1 MAEGEGRNVGRAASM
16 PPERHLGLGSYLPE
30 LPPPPSSIKGSNSGS
45 VSGSKMKAAEG
56 CSQGLPIIVSGSS
69 SSAARN
75 GQDCGTHAPATA
87 SGPEGIES
95 QTQSQHQQQQ
105 VIQIDDDEEGG
116 NDGATGTGPV
126 KRQKRL
132 TSNVWEHFTKK
143 TVIVEENGK
152 KYEQMAKY
160 RAECNSG
167 TSSFRNHL
175 KSVHHIVDGQLQ
187 LKAEKDKGRDVTTIQ
202 PYRCDQE
209 ISVKKL
215 YTAIIMHEYPFNIVE
230 HDYFADF
237 IKSLRPSFPLKSKL
251 TIRKEIMDIYLDE
264 KDKLYKYLKTVRSR
278 FSATMDM
285 WTSCQNKGY
294 MCKRIVGFFH
304 VEGRHTDHKLVE
316 SFTEVMVNWFV
327 EKKLFS
333 LTLDNAA
340 SNLVAVTDI
349 IDDLRVNRKAS
360 LVCDGIFFHIRCA
373 CHILNLVA
381 RDGLAVISK
390 AIEKIKSLV
399 LTVKGS
405 SLQWEELMKRASEC
419 GLDTSK
425 GIQLDVST
433 RWNSTYLM
441 LRDALHYKP
450 AFIRLKSSNHRKYAK
465 ISPTDSEWDM
475 AVKVFH
481 CLKKFYDLT
490 ELLSGT
496 SYPTTNQFYRGFCEI
511 KELIDKW
518 CIDEDLTIR
527 AMAKSMSEK
536 FEKYWSC
543 SSLSLDVACFLDP
556 RFKKKLVEY
565 YMRKFD
571 GAYYQIC
578 LDEFVGVVK
587 NLFQF
592 YASSKP
598 KSKSDM
604 NANQHVRP
612 IDLFDE
618 NHDAELESFLY
629 DDTVPD
635 NNAMSE
641 LDTYMAEPLLKQH
654 PFDILAYWKINTDK
668 YPVLSEIARDMM
680 AIQVS
685 TVASESAFSAAG
697 RVIDPYHIRLDA
709 EMVQA
714 LICSKDWSHAARK
727 DSKCIPCILAEFK
740 PPETISPPMDE
751 EVYVAEPTI

>member
-1 MAEGEGRNVGRAASM
+1 M

-56 CSQGLPIIVSGSS
+56 CSQGLPIVVSGSS

-105 VIQIDDDEEGG
+105 VVQIDDDEGGG
-116 NDGATGTGPV
+116 NDGATGTGTV

-152 KYEQMAKY
+152 KYEQMWGFCNFPRCRAKY
-160 RAECNSG
+160 RAECNYG
-167 TSSFRNHL
+167 TSGFRNHL

-202 PYRCDQE
+202 PYRYDQE
-209 ISVKKL
+209 I
-215 YTAIIMHEYPFNIVE
+215 N
-230 HDYFADF
+230 
-237 IKSLRPSFPLKSKL
+237 
-251 TIRKEIMDIYLDE
+251 DE
-264 KDKLYKYLKTVRSR
+264 
-278 FSATMDM
+278 
-285 WTSCQNKGY
+285 WHIQ
-294 MCKRIVGFFH
+294 KRIVGFFH
-304 VEGRHTDHKLVE
+304 VEGRHTGHKLAE

-349 IDDLRVNRKAS
+349 IDDLRANGKAS

-373 CHILNLVA
+373 CHVLNLVA

-405 SLQWEELMKRASEC
+405 LTC

-450 AFIRLKSSNHRKYAK
+450 AFIRLKSSNRRKYAK

-481 CLKKFYDLT
+481 CLKNFYHLT

-496 SYPTTNQFYRGFCEI
+496 SYPTANQFYRGFCEI

-527 AMAKSMSEK
+527 VMAESMSEK

-543 SSLSLDVACFLDP
+543 SSLSLAVACFLDP
-556 RFKKKLVEY
+556 RYKKKLVEY
-565 YMRKFD
+565 YMRKFY
-571 GAYYQIC
+571 GAYYQIR

-604 NANQHVRP
+604 NANQH
-612 IDLFDE
+612 
-618 NHDAELESFLY
+618 SFLY

-697 RVIDPYHIRLDA
+697 RVIDPYRNRLDA

-714 LICSKDWSHAARK
+714 LICSKDWIHAARK
-727 DSKCIPCILAEFK
+727 VHPLHLG
-740 PPETISPPMDE
+740 
-751 EVYVAEPTI
+751 